1 MGMGWFF
8 YGPSVKQSK
17 RRIIMNFMRRQ
28 IFATAMAAV
37 TALGSSAAV
46 SAADTKY
53 NLLPNKPFDGTK
65 LNILSVVTPQFD
77 GLMLRDKEFTE
88 LTGIETE
95 WTFIPFGS
103 LQEKVAAEGIAAN
116 GTYDVVNYLDS
127 WGPPNSHWLAP
138 IDDLMK
144 RDGISMDRYPAA
156 FARSAQF
163 EGKTLGF
170 PLRAHPQLIF
180 YRKDLIPNPPKSW
193 DEVIK
198 IGKELKKS
206 NPDIAPLA
214 LYYNNDGNRQNLFIW
229 INFLWAAGADVF
241 NDDGTAAWASEAG
254 LKATEDY
261 IALHTTHKVTNPNSL
276 AFVEQDAR
284 QSFMQGKSAM
294 IPVWWWAY
302 SGFYNPKSSTLTKD
316 QVAFSGMPSYNGVTK
331 TYAISMP
338 FSISQYSKNQ
348 GAAWEFLKWLSNP
361 DMDKANAIEREVA
374 GKQIVNNVVTHI
386 ASLKDPAVNAA
397 NDGIQAAAWDSLK
410 ESDIMPQIP
419 EWPEV
424 GDVLSAA
431 IAKAAAGGDVR
442 ELMKEAAERSNSILK
457 RAGRIK

>member
-1 MGMGWFF
+1 MSFKKKIVSKFRSLSSMLFTMVFLVAVVGATPRTANAEELIEHGLMGG
-8 YGPSVKQSK
+8 
-17 RRIIMNFMRRQ
+17 
-28 IFATAMAAV
+28 
-37 TALGSSAAV
+37 
-46 SAADTKY
+46 
-53 NLLPNKPFDGTK
+53 KPYAGTK

-95 WTFIPFGS
+95 WTFIPFAS

-116 GTYDVVNYLDS
+116 GAYDVVNYLDS
-127 WGPPNSHWLAP
+127 WGPPNAHWLTR
-138 IDDLMK
+138 IDELMA

-163 EGKTLGF
+163 EGETLGF
-170 PLRAHPQLIF
+170 PLRAHPQLLF
-180 YRKDLIPNPPKSW
+180 YRKDLIPEPPKSW
-193 DEVIK
+193 EELIET
-198 IGKELKKS
+198 GKKLKES

-214 LYYNNDGNRQNLFIW
+214 LYFNNDGNRQNLFIW

-241 NDDGTAAWASEAG
+241 NDDWSAAWASEEG

-261 IALHTTHKVTNPNSL
+261 IALHTVHEVTNPSSL

-302 SGFYNPKSSTLTKD
+302 SGFYNPESSTLSKD
-316 QVAFSGMPSYNGVTK
+316 QVGFAGMPSYAGATK

-338 FSISQYSKNQ
+338 FSISSYSKNQ
-348 GAAWEFLKWLSNP
+348 DAAWEFLKWLSNP
-361 DMDKANAIEREVA
+361 DMDRANAIEREVE
-374 GKQIVNNVVTHI
+374 GKEIVNNVVTHI
-386 ASLKDPAVNAA
+386 ASLQDADVNAA
-397 NDGIQAAAWDSLK
+397 NDNIQAAAWESLK

-424 GDVLSAA
+424 GDLLSAA

-442 ELMKEAAERSNSILK
+442 ELMTEAAEQSNRILK
-457 RAGRIK
+457 RAGRLQ